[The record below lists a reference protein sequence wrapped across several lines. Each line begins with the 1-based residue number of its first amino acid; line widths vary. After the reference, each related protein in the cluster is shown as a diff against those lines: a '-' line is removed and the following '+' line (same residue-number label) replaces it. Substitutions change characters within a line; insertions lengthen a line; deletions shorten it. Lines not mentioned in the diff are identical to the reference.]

1 LRFIFNAAG
10 VRGRAE
16 EFYRNAYSLRMH
28 STSAKSLNF
37 SSATP
42 TPVAELQLAFLSE
55 TVRNAQG
62 TMLEVGAGKGEFLSR
77 FVMARPE
84 WRIAAIEP
92 SSAAATLA
100 QRVPSAEVHQGPYAT
115 FTAFGFFDV
124 IVCLGVIEHVQRPV
138 ELLEWMGARFSPGG
152 VLLLSL
158 PNFEANPNDLFCVD
172 HLSKLTLS
180 SLEMIAGRAGLA
192 ILRTHPIGVGF
203 MAIMRPA
210 GGPTSKTSVFGHTL
224 AVARRNEALAR
235 QTIEAIDH
243 ARSAAGGLGFA
254 IFGLNIAGLF
264 TPLFRDFDPQE
275 IMAYVDENETMHG
288 AEIND
293 RPVVGF
299 PALRT
304 LGVGHVAIAASPVYH
319 DQIKAKLMP
328 FAVTVHA

>member
-1 LRFIFNAAG
+1 
-10 VRGRAE
+10 
-16 EFYRNAYSLRMH
+16 MH

-192 ILRTHPIGVGF
+192 ILRTHPIGVGL